1 MVERF
6 VVGLQVVQRGCSC
19 DVVERYLSVDVCVL
33 LACDALL
40 GLKVHDA
47 LYRYHVAPN
56 KSRDPLE
63 YLAWSQKENKVLQ
76 SAKLHVR
83 ACFML
88 QTLFASIFS
97 WLHTLFQ
104 LLLVLC

>member
-1 MVERF
+1 M
-6 VVGLQVVQRGCSC
+6 S
-19 DVVERYLSVDVCVL
+19 YLIIYKNFAVL
-33 LACDALL
+33 CYALL